1 MRGTISFARAWKG
14 VVAAVCAVMLLCCTG
29 TAWADEG
36 QGVCISVDREA
47 GQGSSGTMSVVHE
60 TAGEGIGD
68 SARLLASE
76 AMPARSADAS
86 RASGTFD
93 AVLGG
98 TVRQGQAFEMLT
110 MVNDERARLG
120 LEPLQWDAALE
131 EAAMQRAAETFILFS
146 HTRPDGRDC
155 FTAFPRDLQTFGENI
170 AYATDATPSLIYNM
184 WYNSPGHYSNMVNAD
199 FTKVGMACFQGRGN
213 ITYWVQ
219 CFGAGGASDTAA
231 SYYDGSASFNIS
243 LPDRLVSASYTSAAA
258 LTPGVDSMRAL
269 PTVHVAFNG
278 KVGDSTVAGTVTYA
292 HDVFSWSSLDSSI
305 ASISDRMGT
314 LYCIGIKPGT
324 TSIRA
329 EHPTS
334 SRLNQSVSVRVTQ
347 DGAFVDVDASTPHR
361 AAVLYLS
368 STGVTAGYPDGSF
381 KPYANVARADMAAFL
396 RRYAVALGVSDAGTW
411 QPGDGDRARFSDVD
425 EGTAHAEDILW
436 LAHAGISTGFD
447 DGGFHPYASIAR
459 CDMAAFLRRI
469 CALAGVEGS
478 SGGLPGQ
485 GGTASFPDVV
495 PGTPHRDDV
504 LWLARAGITTGF
516 PDGTFKPYG
525 IVARCDMAAFLER
538 IGKLVH

>member
-1 MRGTISFARAWKG
+1 MRGTISIARAWKG
-14 VVAAVCAVMLLCCTG
+14 VVAAVCAAMLLCCTG

-36 QGVCISVDREA
+36 QGDCISVDREA

-76 AMPARSADAS
+76 AMPVRSADAS

-98 TVRQGQAFEMLT
+98 TVHQGQAFEMLT
-110 MVNDERARLG
+110 MVNDERARLD

-155 FTAFPRDLQTFGENI
+155 FTAFPQDLQAFGENI

-184 WYNSPGHYSNMVNAD
+184 WYNSPGHYSNMVSAG
-199 FTKVGMACFQGRGN
+199 FTKVGMACFQGQGN

-219 CFGAGGASDTAA
+219 CFGAGGASDTTA

-258 LTPGVDSMRAL
+258 LTPGVGSMRAL
-269 PTVHVAFNG
+269 PTAHVAFNG
-278 KVGDSTVAGTVTYA
+278 KVGDSTVAGTVAYA

-314 LYCIGIKPGT
+314 LYCIGVKPGT

-381 KPYANVARADMAAFL
+381 KPYVNVARADMAAFL

-411 QPGDGDRARFSDVD
+411 RPSDGDRARFSDVD

-459 CDMAAFLRRI
+459 CDMAAFLRRF
-469 CALAGVEGS
+469 CALAGVEGA

-504 LWLARAGITTGF
+504 LWLAHAGITTGF

-538 IGKLVH
+538 IEHLVG

>member
-1 MRGTISFARAWKG
+1 MRGTTSFARAWKG

-29 TAWADEG
+29 TAWADG
-36 QGVCISVDREA
+36 GRILCISVDREA

-98 TVRQGQAFEMLT
+98 TVHQGQAFEMLI
-110 MVNDERARLG
+110 MVNGERARLG

-155 FTAFPRDLQTFGENI
+155 FTAFPRDLQAFGENI

-199 FTKVGMACFQGRGN
+199 FTKVGMACFQGQGN

-258 LTPGVDSMRAL
+258 LTPGVGSMRAL

-278 KVGDSTVAGTVTYA
+278 KVGDSTVAGTVAYA

-314 LYCIGIKPGT
+314 LYCIGVKPGT

-361 AAVLYLS
+361 DAVLYLS

-411 QPGDGDRARFSDVD
+411 QPGDGDRARFLDVG

-436 LAHAGISTGFD
+436 LAHAGISTGFE

-459 CDMAAFLRRI
+459 CDMAAFLRRF
-469 CALAGVEGS
+469 CALAGVEGA

-504 LWLARAGITTGF
+504 LWLAHASITTGF
-516 PDGTFKPYG
+516 SDGTFKPYG

-538 IGKLVH
+538 IAAIVN